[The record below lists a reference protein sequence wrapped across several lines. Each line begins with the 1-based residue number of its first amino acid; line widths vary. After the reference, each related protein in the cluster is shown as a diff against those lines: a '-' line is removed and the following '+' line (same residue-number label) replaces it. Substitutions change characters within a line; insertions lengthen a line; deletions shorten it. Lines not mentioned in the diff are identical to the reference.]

1 VIGAMRGSRCAAC
14 AVLAVAAWIASHDA
28 VARSVYRWVDAN
40 GVVHYDD
47 TQSAG
52 QRMTR
57 EHFEGREIP
66 EQPEW
71 KGIIPRAVIVEVEQ
85 RCANSRER
93 LLNYRSARVIYGRD
107 PSGNTYQL
115 SPAQARLMLA
125 EIQAEIDRYCADDA
139 PRRVYEAR
147 IADARAEQARRAK
160 LKAEQA
166 RRAERAA
173 ATAAAAA
180 AAGR

>member
-1 VIGAMRGSRCAAC
+1 MRGLIRAASAALALS
-14 AVLAVAAWIASHDA
+14 AVLWAHQAS
-28 VARSVYRWVDAN
+28 ARSVYRWVDKN

-57 EHFEGREIP
+57 EHFEDREIP
-66 EQPEW
+66 DQPEW
-71 KGIIPRAVIVEVEQ
+71 TGVIPRAFVVEVEQ

-93 LLNYRSARVIYGRD
+93 LVNYRSAPVIYGRD
-107 PSGNTYQL
+107 PSGNVYQL
-115 SPAQARLMLA
+115 SPSQARLMLT
-125 EIQAEIDRYCADDA
+125 EIQGEIDRYCADDA
-139 PRRVYEAR
+139 PRRVYAER
-147 IADARAEQARRAK
+147 IADAKAEEARRAR

-173 ATAAAAA
+173 AAAAAAA

>member
-1 VIGAMRGSRCAAC
+1 MRGLPRPVVALALLAMLSVYEAA
-14 AVLAVAAWIASHDA
+14 
-28 VARSVYRWVDAN
+28 ARSVYRWVDKN

-52 QRMTR
+52 QKMTR
-57 EHFEGREIP
+57 EHFDDRDIP

-71 KGIIPRAVIVEVEQ
+71 TGVIPRGLIVEVQQ
-85 RCANSRER
+85 RCDNSRER
-93 LLNYRSARVIYGRD
+93 LMNYRGAPVIYGRD
-107 PSGNTYQL
+107 PSGNVYQL
-115 SPAQARLMLA
+115 SPSQSRLMLT
-125 EIQAEIDRYCADDA
+125 EIQGEIDRYCAEDA
-139 PRRVYEAR
+139 PRRVYAER
-147 IADARAEQARRAK
+147 IADAKAEAARRSQ
-160 LKAEQA
+160 LKAERL

>member
-1 VIGAMRGSRCAAC
+1 MIGAIRSGLRVAPAALALIAMLVGSD
-14 AVLAVAAWIASHDA
+14 VT
-28 VARSVYRWVDAN
+28 ARSVYRWVDKN

-52 QRMTR
+52 QKMTR
-57 EHFEGREIP
+57 EHFEDRDIP

-71 KGIIPRAVIVEVEQ
+71 NGVVPRDLVVEVQQ
-85 RCANSRER
+85 RCTNSRER
-93 LLNYRSARVIYGRD
+93 LVNYRAAPVIYGRD
-107 PSGNTYQL
+107 PSGNVYQL
-115 SPAQARLMLA
+115 SPAQARLMLT
-125 EIQAEIDRYCADDA
+125 EIQGEIDRYCADDA
-139 PRRVYEAR
+139 PRRIYAER
-147 IADARAEQARRAK
+147 IADAKEAEARRAR